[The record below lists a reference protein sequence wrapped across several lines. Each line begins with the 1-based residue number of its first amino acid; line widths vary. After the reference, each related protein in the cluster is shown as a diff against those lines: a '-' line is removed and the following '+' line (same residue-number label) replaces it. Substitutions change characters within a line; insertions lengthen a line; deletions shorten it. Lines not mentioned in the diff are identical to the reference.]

1 MTDSTGFCEGDHTLR
16 REFSD
21 HADNLS
27 LIIRKQ
33 TCTDCPYWRSESVP
47 TEQVTLGEVLQ

>member
-1 MTDSTGFCEGDHTLR
+1 MSSSAGFCEGDHTLR
-16 REFSD
+16 REVRD

-33 TCTDCPYWRSESVP
+33 SCEDCPYWRSESVP
-47 TEQVTLGEVLQ
+47 VQQVTLGEVLQ